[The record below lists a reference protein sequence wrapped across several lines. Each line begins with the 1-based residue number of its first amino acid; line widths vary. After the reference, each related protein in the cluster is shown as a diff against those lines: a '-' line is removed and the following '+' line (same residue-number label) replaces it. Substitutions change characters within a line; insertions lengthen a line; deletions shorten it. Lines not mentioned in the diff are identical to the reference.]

1 MKSGKIIK
9 RVFAILLVI
18 IFIFMAL
25 LPVISIIASASSSSA
40 EAQSNIEKLKGNSS
54 ALKSQINEIN
64 SEKQD
69 AMEEKQRIDSELDS
83 IIGEINAVDKNIE
96 SLEQQIKEKES
107 QIEAASKK
115 ADAQKDLY
123 LDHIRLMCENDTKSI
138 YFEALLNAASLRDF
152 LDRIEVIKELTKYE
166 KEIKDQMEKILVEI
180 NDAKSAIEK
189 IKAQRLTVKQG
200 LEEKKS
206 RYNSKL
212 EENSRLMQQLQ
223 ADEAAYKKAYEDA
236 RAKEESLKSSIGGR
250 LSSSGGATAFVGG
263 KFEWPAQGYYTLT
276 DVYGMRI
283 HPTLKIYKLHTGV
296 DIAAPSGVP
305 VKAANDGTVVVAGYN
320 AGYGNYVILDHGG
333 GYATLYG
340 HASSLGVKTGD
351 RVRRGQTIMY
361 VGSTGFST
369 GPHLHFEIMIDGR
382 TVNPMDYFSS

>member
-25 LPVISIIASASSSSA
+25 LPVISIIASAASSSA

-83 IIGEINAVDKNIE
+83 IITEINAVDKNIE
-96 SLEQQIKEKES
+96 NLELQIKEKES

-115 ADAQKDLY
+115 AEAQKNLY
-123 LDHIRLMCENDTKSI
+123 LEHIRLMCENDTKSI
-138 YFEALLNAASLRDF
+138 YFEALLNASSLRDF

-189 IKAQRLTVKQG
+189 IKTERLAVKQG
-200 LEEKKS
+200 LEEKKL

-212 EENSRLMQQLQ
+212 EENNRLMQQLQ
-223 ADEAAYKKAYEDA
+223 ADEAAYQKAYEDA

-250 LSSSGGATAFVGG
+250 LSSSSGATVFVGG

-276 DVYGMRI
+276 DTYGMRL
-283 HPTLKIYKLHTGV
+283 HPTLKVYKLHTGV
-296 DIAAPSGVP
+296 DIAAPTGAV

-320 AGYGNYVILDHGG
+320 AGYGNYVIIDHGG

-340 HASSLGVKTGD
+340 HASSLSVKTGD
-351 RVRRGQTIMY
+351 RVIRGQTIMY

-382 TVNPMDYFSS
+382 TVNPMDYFSN